1 MRILFLD
8 WNCFNGEATKKA
20 MKEQG
25 HVVLPFFHKKYDALE
40 SDDFCECFEKFV
52 KKNRP
57 SVIFSYNYFPLVA
70 QCCHDKNLP
79 YVSVVYDNPAV
90 YLYSYTLMY
99 PTNHIYIF
107 DSKWVREFN
116 AGGLSNVHY
125 ITLPADTGRLP
136 RLEAVSE
143 KKNACDISFV
153 GALYNEQHNFYE
165 RMEKNLSERMK
176 GFLEGLMDAQM
187 LVYGSDLIKPVI
199 RGDVLDEI
207 RKALPVYPEHD
218 FVEPDNYRV
227 LKYVIGRKLTSKE
240 RIHYLTA
247 LGSKYKINLYTLD
260 DTASIPGVVNH
271 GTADYIDVMP
281 FVFNQSRINL
291 NITLRSIDTG
301 IPQRCMDIMG
311 CGGFLLSNYQEDFF
325 LDAVTEDGSAAF
337 VPGVDYDFYSSSE
350 ELLDKVGYYL
360 SHEDERA
367 RIARNGYEKV
377 KKYYSIDK
385 FLHLVLDEFV

>member
-40 SDDFCECFEKFV
+40 SDEFCECFEKYV
-52 KKNRP
+52 KENRP

-99 PTNHIYIF
+99 PTNHVYIF

-125 ITLPADTGRLP
+125 ITLPADTERLP
-136 RLEAVSE
+136 RLEASSE
-143 KKNACDISFV
+143 KKYACDISFV
-153 GALYNEQHNFYE
+153 GALYNEQHNFYD
-165 RMEKNLSERMK
+165 RMKGNLSERME

-187 LVYGSDLIKPVI
+187 LVYGSDLIGPVI

-207 RKALPVYPEHD
+207 RKALPVYPERG

-240 RIHYLTA
+240 RIRYLTA
-247 LGSKYKINLYTLD
+247 LGDKYKIDLYTLD
-260 DTASIPGVVNH
+260 DSASIPGVINH

-311 CGGFLLSNYQEDFF
+311 CGGFLLSNYQADFF

-337 VPGVDYDFYSSSE
+337 APGVDFDFYSSSE

-367 RIARNGYEKV
+367 QIARNGYEKV
-377 KKYYSIDK
+377 KKFYSIDK
-385 FLHLVLDEFV
+385 FLHRVLDEFV

>member
-20 MKEQG
+20 MKGQG

-40 SDDFCECFEKFV
+40 SYDFCECFEKFV
-52 KKNRP
+52 KENRP

-99 PTNHIYIF
+99 PTNHVYIF

-125 ITLPADTGRLP
+125 ITLPADTGRLS
-136 RLEAVSE
+136 RLEACSE
-143 KKNACDISFV
+143 KKYACDISFV

-199 RGDVLDEI
+199 KGDILAEI
-207 RKALPVYPEHD
+207 RKALPVYPD
-218 FVEPDNYRV
+218 SNSVEPDNYRV

-240 RIHYLTA
+240 RIRYLTA
-247 LGSKYKINLYTLD
+247 LGTRYKIDLYTLD
-260 DTASIPGVVNH
+260 DNASIPGVVNH

-337 VPGVDYDFYSSSE
+337 MPGVDYDFYSSSE
-350 ELLDKVGYYL
+350 ELLDKAGYYL

-385 FLHLVLDEFV
+385 FLHRVLDEFV